1 MERPALL
8 FDQLENVIDPRRGEP
23 FYPLVNVLFMMI
35 CGVVAGPDK
44 FVAIAKFTNTKN
56 A

>member
-1 MERPALL
+1 
-8 FDQLENVIDPRRGEP
+8 
-23 FYPLVNVLFMMI
+23 LFMMI

-56 A
+56 AWFAKFLVTVHGPDVPGFDE